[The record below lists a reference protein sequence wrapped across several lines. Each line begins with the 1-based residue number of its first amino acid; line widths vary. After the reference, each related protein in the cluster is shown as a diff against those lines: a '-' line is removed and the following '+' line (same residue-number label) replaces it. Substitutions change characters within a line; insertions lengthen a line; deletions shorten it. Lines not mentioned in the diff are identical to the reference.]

1 MKNYFKTEE
10 LPQWE
15 KVSSRAFTDEELA
28 TVKSATVELGDY
40 GPYLQITL
48 VGKQEPNKM
57 ILDPRSEVTIGQSVD
72 LAICQIEYCKFQD
85 QIIPRIL
92 I

>member
-1 MKNYFKTEE
+1 MKDYFKTKE

-15 KVSSRAFTDEELA
+15 RVSSRSFTDEELA
-28 TVKSATVELGDY
+28 AVKSATIELGDY
-40 GPYLQITL
+40 GPYLQVIL
-48 VGKQEPNKM
+48 VGKREPNKM

-72 LAICQIEYCKFQD
+72 LATCQIEYCKFQD
-85 QIIPRIL
+85 QIVPRIL

>member
-1 MKNYFKTEE
+1 MKNYFKIEE

-15 KVSSRAFTDEELA
+15 KVSSRPFTDEELA

-40 GPYLQITL
+40 GPYLQVIL
-48 VGKQEPNKM
+48 AGKQEPNKM
-57 ILDPRSEVTIGQSVD
+57 ILDPRSEVTIGQSVN
-72 LAICQIEYCKFQD
+72 LATCQIEYCKFQD